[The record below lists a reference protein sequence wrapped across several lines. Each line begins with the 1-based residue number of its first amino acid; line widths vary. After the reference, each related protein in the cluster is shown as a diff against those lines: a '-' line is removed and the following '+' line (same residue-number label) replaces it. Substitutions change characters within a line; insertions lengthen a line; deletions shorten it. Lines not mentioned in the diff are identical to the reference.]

1 VSSGTHVAG
10 IIGAKNNGQ
19 GVVGVSPGAPIY
31 SLKVLDAQ
39 GRGSI
44 SSVLAAVSWVATE
57 GVKQGIRV
65 INLSLATLVD
75 PSNAEDYAATVDIVC
90 SVFAEAEAAGVFVA
104 TAAGNYGE
112 LQRCCCSALLLSS
125 GGTVIV

>member
-1 VSSGTHVAG
+1 V
-10 IIGAKNNGQ
+10 I
-19 GVVGVSPGAPIY
+19 GVSPGAPVY
-31 SLKVLDAQ
+31 SLKVLDAA

-65 INLSLATLVD
+65 LNLSLATYVD
-75 PSNAEDYAATVDIVC
+75 PSNAEEYAATVELVC
-90 SVFAEAEAAGVFVA
+90 GVFAEAEAAGVFVT

-112 LQRCCCSALLLSS
+112 SLNS
-125 GGTVIV
+125 GLTP